1 MSYVAKTYEFIDKL
15 QKLFNKK
22 LFSVAFVAIAS
33 MGLFFGVMNAYAQ
46 EGNTTGT
53 VDVSNVSVSPDWKG
67 IKAFVN
73 LANGLGST
81 KKNEDNM
88 GSQGGLNIANSAY
101 TALAIMAP
109 EVTAGADIIKT
120 DSDVPAD
127 MRSGLLGIAD
137 NAITYA
143 YVNYPT
149 SSVSEHLAQEWVP
162 GYKSSTSSIYA
173 ADGTVKNGYDTLM
186 ASGIAPLWNKV
197 RNLAYVFFVVIMIAV
212 GFMIMFRSKIGG
224 QTLVS
229 LGNFLPGVITSLIL
243 ITFSFAIAGLLIDI
257 GGVITALIASLYG
270 ADKVVGIN
278 SIWSLFSSL
287 FTGGTAITS
296 SALAGV
302 GLTGF
307 LSMVAKVGIASLA
320 TSGIGTAVVAGLG
333 IVGILL
339 ALVIVGIIFVGGIKV
354 LITLY
359 KAFFGILLGV
369 VIAPIQIMIGAFPG
383 SAYSTSNWFKSL
395 LKNVL
400 TFPMVFA
407 IVNLPAFIAGQTGI
421 ELSLPEKLS
430 YAANDGANISVT
442 NGGFGAFL
450 TMFILRI
457 VVLYFAAESPKYLEA
472 WFPSD
477 TPKPVAEGLANAKG
491 NLAKI
496 PLVGG
501 LFK

>member
-197 RNLAYVFFVVIMIAV
+197 RNLAYVFFVVIMIAP
-212 GFMIMFRSKIGG
+212 FE
-224 QTLVS
+224 
-229 LGNFLPGVITSLIL
+229 
-243 ITFSFAIAGLLIDI
+243 
-257 GGVITALIASLYG
+257 ASL
-270 ADKVVGIN
+270 
-278 SIWSLFSSL
+278 
-287 FTGGTAITS
+287 
-296 SALAGV
+296 
-302 GLTGF
+302 
-307 LSMVAKVGIASLA
+307 
-320 TSGIGTAVVAGLG
+320 
-333 IVGILL
+333 
-339 ALVIVGIIFVGGIKV
+339 
-354 LITLY
+354 
-359 KAFFGILLGV
+359 
-369 VIAPIQIMIGAFPG
+369 P
-383 SAYSTSNWFKSL
+383 
-395 LKNVL
+395 
-400 TFPMVFA
+400 
-407 IVNLPAFIAGQTGI
+407 
-421 ELSLPEKLS
+421 
-430 YAANDGANISVT
+430 
-442 NGGFGAFL
+442 
-450 TMFILRI
+450 
-457 VVLYFAAESPKYLEA
+457 
-472 WFPSD
+472 
-477 TPKPVAEGLANAKG
+477 
-491 NLAKI
+491 
-496 PLVGG
+496 
-501 LFK
+501 

>member
-1 MSYVAKTYEFIDKL
+1 
-15 QKLFNKK
+15 
-22 LFSVAFVAIAS
+22 
-33 MGLFFGVMNAYAQ
+33 
-46 EGNTTGT
+46 
-53 VDVSNVSVSPDWKG
+53 
-67 IKAFVN
+67 
-73 LANGLGST
+73 
-81 KKNEDNM
+81 
-88 GSQGGLNIANSAY
+88 
-101 TALAIMAP
+101 
-109 EVTAGADIIKT
+109 
-120 DSDVPAD
+120 
-127 MRSGLLGIAD
+127 
-137 NAITYA
+137 
-143 YVNYPT
+143 
-149 SSVSEHLAQEWVP
+149 
-162 GYKSSTSSIYA
+162 
-173 ADGTVKNGYDTLM
+173 
-186 ASGIAPLWNKV
+186 
-197 RNLAYVFFVVIMIAV
+197 
-212 GFMIMFRSKIGG
+212 
-224 QTLVS
+224 LVS

-257 GGVITALIASLYG
+257 GGVITSLIASLYG
-270 ADKVVGIN
+270 GADKVSGIN
-278 SIWSLFSSL
+278 SIGSLFSSL
-287 FTGGTAITS
+287 FTGNTAVTS
-296 SALAGV
+296 GALAGA

-407 IVNLPAFIAGQTGI
+407 IVNIPVFIASQTGI

-477 TPKPVAEGLANAKG
+477 TPKPVAEGIANAKA